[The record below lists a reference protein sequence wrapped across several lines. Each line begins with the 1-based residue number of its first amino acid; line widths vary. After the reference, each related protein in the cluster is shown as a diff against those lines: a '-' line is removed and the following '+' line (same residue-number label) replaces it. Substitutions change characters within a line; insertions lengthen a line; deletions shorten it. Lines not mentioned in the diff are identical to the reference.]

1 MNKIKEKLLKYKY
14 IKQRLT
20 ILESAGGGS
29 TDIKECRE
37 KLREIEELVKLLPE
51 NEEKTVIELRYLQG
65 MSWSEIT
72 EKMSISRMT
81 ANRKEKKALNYLKER
96 TKI

>member
-14 IKQRLT
+14 IKQRLA
-20 ILESAGGGS
+20 ILESTGGSS
-29 TDIKECRE
+29 TDIEECRE
-37 KLREIEELVKLLPE
+37 KLHEIEELIKLLPE
-51 NEEKTVIELRYLQG
+51 NEEKTVIELRYLRS

-81 ANRKEKKALNYLKER
+81 ANRKEKKALNCLKER

>member
-20 ILESAGGGS
+20 ILESTGGSS
-29 TDIKECRE
+29 TDIEECRE

-51 NEEKTVIELRYLQG
+51 NEEKTVIELRYLRS

>member
-1 MNKIKEKLLKYKY
+1 MDKIKEKLSSYKY
-14 IKQRLT
+14 IKQRLI
-20 ILESAGGGS
+20 ILESAGGSS
-29 TDIKECRE
+29 TDIEECKK
-37 KLREIEELVKLLPE
+37 KLHEIEELVKLLPE

-65 MSWSEIT
+65 MSWNEIT

>member
-20 ILESAGGGS
+20 ILESAGGSS

-65 MSWSEIT
+65 VSWSEIT

>member
-14 IKQRLT
+14 IKQRLA
-20 ILESAGGGS
+20 ILESTGGS
-29 TDIKECRE
+29 SSDIEECRK
-37 KLREIEELVKLLPE
+37 KLHELEELVKFLPE
-51 NEEKTVIELRYLQG
+51 NEEKTVIELRYLRG
-65 MSWSEIT
+65 MSWNEIT

-96 TKI
+96 AKI